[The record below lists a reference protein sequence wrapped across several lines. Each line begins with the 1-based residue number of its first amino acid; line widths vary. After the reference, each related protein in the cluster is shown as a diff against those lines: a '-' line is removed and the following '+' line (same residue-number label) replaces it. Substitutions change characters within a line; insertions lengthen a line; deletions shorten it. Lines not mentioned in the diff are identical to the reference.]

1 MDYRLEQKVIA
12 TITIEDKLQDFTELD
27 VLENGVILGQS
38 ILFDKGILSMIG
50 IGALDGVPYYDF
62 SELKESGFDA
72 NTIKGLFIY
81 FKNSNEAT
89 KAPWMHKTIN
99 YKVTGTKPVEKP
111 DRFISNG
118 EVY

>member
-1 MDYRLEQKVIA
+1 MDYRIEQKVIA
-12 TITIEDKLQDFTELD
+12 TLTLEDKGQDFLELD

-38 ILFDKGILSMIG
+38 VIFDEGRLAMIG

-62 SELKESGFDA
+62 SELKESGFQPEA
-72 NTIKGLFIY
+72 IKDLFIY
-81 FKNSNEAT
+81 FKNSGDPT
-89 KAPWMHKTIN
+89 QAPWMHKTFN